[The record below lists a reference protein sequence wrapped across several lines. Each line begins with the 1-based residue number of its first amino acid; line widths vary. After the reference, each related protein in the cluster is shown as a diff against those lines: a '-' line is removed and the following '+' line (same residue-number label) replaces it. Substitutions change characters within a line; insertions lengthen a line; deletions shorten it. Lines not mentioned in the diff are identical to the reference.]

1 MPEEPILQVALD
13 FENLHRALQVAKEA
27 VEGGADWI
35 EVGTPLIKSE
45 GMNAIREIKK
55 AFPNKVIIADM
66 KTADVGGFETELAAK
81 SGAQI
86 VTILGISDNPTITEA
101 VKAGKKYGAE
111 IMIDLLRVNNVEERA
126 KELEKLGVKYFCVH
140 VGIDMQMIGKNP
152 LDELEKVV
160 KATNLPVAVAGGL
173 NKETIPEVIKRGAS
187 IIIVGGA
194 IIKAPNVTEETKA
207 IKNVMKTLIPEVSN
221 LYKKYS
227 KDEIVDA
234 LMKVS
239 SPNVSDAMHRGGAIH
254 GLIPHIEPGTKIV
267 GRALTVKTVN
277 GDWAKPVEAID
288 RAKPGDIIVIDA
300 DGGEDAVWG
309 ELASWSA
316 VMRKV
321 KGVIIWG
328 AVRDLDDI
336 MKIPFP
342 VFSRYVASNAGDPKG
357 YGEIGGEIEINGRK
371 IRTGDYIIADYS
383 GVVVIPEEE
392 ALEIANRAIDVMER
406 ENRIR
411 EEIKRGST
419 LSSVQKLEKW
429 EKVG

>member
-55 AFPNKVIIADM
+55 AFPNKVIVADM

-140 VGIDMQMIGKNP
+140 VGIGYAMIGKNP

-227 KDEIVDA
+227 RDEIVDA

-277 GDWAKPVEAID
+277 GDWAKPVEAIE

-371 IRTGDYIIADYS
+371 IRTGDYIIA
-383 GVVVIPEEE
+383 E
-392 ALEIANRAIDVMER
+392 LL
-406 ENRIR
+406 
-411 EEIKRGST
+411 RGSSDT
-419 LSSVQKLEKW
+419 GRRSAGDSK
-429 EKVG
+429 

>member
-1 MPEEPILQVALD
+1 MEPVLQVALD

-35 EVGTPLIKSE
+35 EAGTPLIKSE

-55 AFPNKVIIADM
+55 NFPNKIVVADM

-86 VTILGISDNPTITEA
+86 VTILGISDDPTITEA

-111 IMIDLLRVNNVEERA
+111 IMIDLLQVENVEERV
-126 KELEKLGVKYFCVH
+126 KQLEKLGVKYFCEH

-152 LDELEKVV
+152 LKLLERVV
-160 KATNLPVAVAGGL
+160 ASTKLPVAVAGGL
-173 NKETIPEVIKRGAS
+173 NKESIPDVVKRGAS
-187 IIIVGGA
+187 VIIVGGA
-194 IIKAPNVTEETKA
+194 ITKAPNVSEETAA
-207 IKNVMKTLIPEVSN
+207 IKRVIVTGIAEHDDM
-221 LYKKYS
+221 YKKYS
-227 KDEIVDA
+227 KDEIVEA
-234 LMKVS
+234 LSKVS
-239 SPNVSDAMHRGGAIH
+239 SSNVSDAMHRGGAIH
-254 GLIPHIEPGTKIV
+254 GIVPRIPPGTRIV

-288 RAKPGDIIVIDA
+288 HAKPGDILVIDA

-309 ELASWSA
+309 ELASWSC
-316 VMRKV
+316 VTKKV
-321 KGVIIWG
+321 KGVVIWG
-328 AVRDLDDI
+328 AIRDLDSI

-342 VFSRYVASNAGDPKG
+342 AFSRYVSSNAGDPKG
-357 YGEIGGEIEINGRK
+357 FGEIGSEIEINGRK

-392 ALEIANRAIDVMER
+392 ALEVANRAVDVAER
-406 ENRIR
+406 ENRVR
-411 EEIKRGST
+411 EEIRRGST

>member
-1 MPEEPILQVALD
+1 MEPVLQVALD

-45 GMNAIREIKK
+45 GMQAIREIKRN
-55 AFPNKVIIADM
+55 FPGKVVVADM

-81 SGAQI
+81 SGAQV
-86 VTILGISDNPTITEA
+86 VTILGISDDPTITEA

-111 IMIDLLRVNNVEERA
+111 IMIDLLQVENVEERV
-126 KELEKLGVKYFCVH
+126 KQLEKLGVKYFCEH

-152 LDELEKVV
+152 LSILERVV
-160 KATNLPVAVAGGL
+160 ASTRLPVAVAGGL

-194 IIKAPNVTEETKA
+194 IIKAPHVAEETAA
-207 IKNVMKTLIPEVSN
+207 IKRVMKTGIPETSN
-221 LYKKYS
+221 LYRKYS
-227 KDEIVDA
+227 KDEIVEA
-234 LMKVS
+234 LSKVS
-239 SPNVSDAMHRGGAIH
+239 TCNVSDAMHRGGAIH
-254 GLIPHIEPGTKIV
+254 GIIPRITVGTKIV
-267 GRALTVKTVN
+267 GRALTVKTIN

-288 RAKPGDIIVIDA
+288 RAKEGDIIVVDA

-316 VMRKV
+316 VSRKV
-321 KGVIIWG
+321 KGVVIWG
-328 AVRDLDDI
+328 AIRDLDDI

-342 VFSRYVASNAGDPKG
+342 AFSRFVSPNAGDPKG
-357 YGEIGGEIEINGRK
+357 YGEIGSEIEINGKK

-392 ALEIANRAIDVMER
+392 AQEIANRAVDVAER
-406 ENRIR
+406 ENRVR

>member
-1 MPEEPILQVALD
+1 MEPVLQVALD

-35 EVGTPLIKSE
+35 EAGTPLIKSE

-55 AFPNKVIIADM
+55 NFPNKIVVADM

-86 VTILGISDNPTITEA
+86 VTILGISDDPTITEA

-111 IMIDLLRVNNVEERA
+111 IMIDLLQVENVEERV
-126 KELEKLGVKYFCVH
+126 KQLEKLGVKYFCEH

-152 LDELEKVV
+152 LKLLERVV
-160 KATNLPVAVAGGL
+160 ASTKLPVAVAGGL
-173 NKETIPEVIKRGAS
+173 NKESIPDVVKRGAS
-187 IIIVGGA
+187 VIIVGGA
-194 IIKAPNVTEETKA
+194 ITKAPNVSEETAA
-207 IKNVMKTLIPEVSN
+207 IKRVIATGIAEHGDM
-221 LYKKYS
+221 YKKYS
-227 KDEIVDA
+227 KDEIVEA
-234 LMKVS
+234 LSKVS
-239 SPNVSDAMHRGGAIH
+239 SSNVSDAMHRGGAIH
-254 GLIPHIEPGTKIV
+254 GIVPRIPPGTRIV

-288 RAKPGDIIVIDA
+288 HAKQGDILVIDA

-309 ELASWSA
+309 ELASWSC
-316 VMRKV
+316 VTKKV
-321 KGVIIWG
+321 KGVVIWG
-328 AVRDLDDI
+328 AIRDLDSI

-342 VFSRYVASNAGDPKG
+342 AFSRYVSSNAGDPKG
-357 YGEIGGEIEINGRK
+357 FGEIGSEIEINGRK

-392 ALEIANRAIDVMER
+392 ALEVANRAVDVAER
-406 ENRIR
+406 ENRVR
-411 EEIKRGST
+411 EEIRRGST

>member
-1 MPEEPILQVALD
+1 MEPVLQVALD

-35 EVGTPLIKSE
+35 EAGTPLIKSE
-45 GMNAIREIKK
+45 GMNAIREIKRN
-55 AFPNKVIIADM
+55 FPNKIVVADM

-86 VTILGISDNPTITEA
+86 VTILGISDDPTITEA

-111 IMIDLLRVNNVEERA
+111 IMIDLLQVENVEERV
-126 KELEKLGVKYFCVH
+126 KQLEKLGVKYFCEH

-152 LDELEKVV
+152 LKLLERVV
-160 KATNLPVAVAGGL
+160 ASTKLPVAVAGGL
-173 NKETIPEVIKRGAS
+173 NKESIPDVVKRGAS
-187 IIIVGGA
+187 VIIVGGA
-194 IIKAPNVTEETKA
+194 ITKAPNVSEETAA
-207 IKNVMKTLIPEVSN
+207 IKRVIATGIAEHGDM
-221 LYKKYS
+221 YKKYS
-227 KDEIVDA
+227 KDEIVEA
-234 LMKVS
+234 LSKVS
-239 SPNVSDAMHRGGAIH
+239 SSNVSDAMHRGGAIH
-254 GLIPHIEPGTKIV
+254 GIVPRIPPGTRIV

-288 RAKPGDIIVIDA
+288 HAKQGDILVIDA

-309 ELASWSA
+309 ELASWSC
-316 VMRKV
+316 VTKKV
-321 KGVIIWG
+321 KGVVIWG
-328 AVRDLDDI
+328 AIRDLDSI
-336 MKIPFP
+336 IKIPFP
-342 VFSRYVASNAGDPKG
+342 AFSRYVSSNAGDPKG
-357 YGEIGGEIEINGRK
+357 FGEIGSEIEINGRK

-392 ALEIANRAIDVMER
+392 ALEVANRAVDVAER
-406 ENRIR
+406 ENRVR
-411 EEIKRGST
+411 EEIRRGST

>member
-1 MPEEPILQVALD
+1 MEPVLQVALD

-35 EVGTPLIKSE
+35 EAGTPLIKSE
-45 GMNAIREIKK
+45 GMNAIREIKRN
-55 AFPNKVIIADM
+55 FPNKIVVADM

-86 VTILGISDNPTITEA
+86 VTILGISDDPTITEA

-111 IMIDLLRVNNVEERA
+111 IMIDLLQVENVEERV
-126 KELEKLGVKYFCVH
+126 KQLEKLGVKYFCEH

-152 LDELEKVV
+152 LKLLERVV
-160 KATNLPVAVAGGL
+160 ASTKLPVAVAGGL
-173 NKETIPEVIKRGAS
+173 NKESIPDVVKRGAS
-187 IIIVGGA
+187 VIIVGGA
-194 IIKAPNVTEETKA
+194 ITKAPNVSEETAA
-207 IKNVMKTLIPEVSN
+207 IKRVITTGIAEHDDM
-221 LYKKYS
+221 YKKYS
-227 KDEIVDA
+227 KDEIVEA
-234 LMKVS
+234 LSKVS
-239 SPNVSDAMHRGGAIH
+239 SSNVSDAMHRGGAIH
-254 GLIPHIEPGTKIV
+254 GIVPRIPPGTRIV

-288 RAKPGDIIVIDA
+288 HAKPGDILVIDA

-309 ELASWSA
+309 ELASWSC
-316 VMRKV
+316 VTKKV
-321 KGVIIWG
+321 KGVVIWG
-328 AVRDLDDI
+328 AIRDLDSI

-342 VFSRYVASNAGDPKG
+342 AFSRYVSSNAGDPKG
-357 YGEIGGEIEINGRK
+357 FGEIGSEIEINGRK
-371 IRTGDYIIADYS
+371 IRSGDYIIADYS

-392 ALEIANRAIDVMER
+392 ALEVANRAVDVAER
-406 ENRIR
+406 ENRVR
-411 EEIKRGST
+411 EEIRRGST

>member
-1 MPEEPILQVALD
+1 MEPVLQVALD

-35 EVGTPLIKSE
+35 EAGTPLIKSE
-45 GMNAIREIKK
+45 GMNAVREIKRN
-55 AFPNKVIIADM
+55 FPNKIVVADM

-86 VTILGISDNPTITEA
+86 VTILGISDDPTITEA

-111 IMIDLLRVNNVEERA
+111 IMIDLLQVENVEERV
-126 KELEKLGVKYFCVH
+126 KQLEKLGVKYFCEH
-140 VGIDMQMIGKNP
+140 VGIDMQMLGKNP
-152 LDELEKVV
+152 LKVLERVV
-160 KATNLPVAVAGGL
+160 ASTNLPVAVAGGL
-173 NKETIPEVIKRGAS
+173 NKESIPDMVKSGAS

-194 IIKAPNVTEETKA
+194 ITKAPNVTEETAA
-207 IKNVMKTLIPEVSN
+207 IKRVIATGVAEHGDM
-221 LYKKYS
+221 YKKYS
-227 KDEIVDA
+227 KNEIVEA
-234 LMKVS
+234 LSKVS
-239 SPNVSDAMHRGGAIH
+239 SSNVSDAMHRGGAIH
-254 GLIPHIEPGTKIV
+254 GIVPRIPVDTRIV

-288 RAKPGDIIVIDA
+288 HAKEGDIIVIDA

-309 ELASWSA
+309 ELASWSC
-316 VMRKV
+316 VTKKV
-321 KGVIIWG
+321 KGVVIWG
-328 AVRDLDDI
+328 AIRDLDSI

-342 VFSRYVASNAGDPKG
+342 AFSKYVSSNAGDPKG
-357 YGEIGGEIEINGRK
+357 FGEIGSEIEINGRK

-392 ALEIANRAIDVMER
+392 ALEIANRAVDVAER
-406 ENRIR
+406 ENRVR
-411 EEIKRGST
+411 EEIRRGST

>member
-1 MPEEPILQVALD
+1 MEPVLQVALD

-45 GMNAIREIKK
+45 GMQAIREIKRN
-55 AFPNKVIIADM
+55 FPGKVVVADM

-81 SGAQI
+81 SGAQV
-86 VTILGISDNPTITEA
+86 VTILGISDDPTITEA

-111 IMIDLLRVNNVEERA
+111 IMIDLLQVENVEERV
-126 KELEKLGVKYFCVH
+126 KQLEKLGVKYFCEH

-152 LDELEKVV
+152 LSILERVV
-160 KATNLPVAVAGGL
+160 ASTRLPVAVAGGL

-194 IIKAPNVTEETKA
+194 IIKAPHVAEETAA
-207 IKNVMKTLIPEVSN
+207 IKRVMKTGIPETSN
-221 LYKKYS
+221 LYRKYS

-234 LMKVS
+234 LSKVS
-239 SPNVSDAMHRGGAIH
+239 TCNVSDAMHRGGAIH
-254 GLIPHIEPGTKIV
+254 GIIPRITVGTKIV
-267 GRALTVKTVN
+267 GRALTVKTIN

-288 RAKPGDIIVIDA
+288 RAKEGDIIVVDA

-316 VMRKV
+316 VSRKV
-321 KGVIIWG
+321 KGVVIWG
-328 AVRDLDDI
+328 AIRDLDDI

-342 VFSRYVASNAGDPKG
+342 AFSRFVSPNAGDPKG
-357 YGEIGGEIEINGRK
+357 YGEIGSEIEINGKK

-392 ALEIANRAIDVMER
+392 AQEIANRAVDVAER
-406 ENRIR
+406 ENRVR

>member
-1 MPEEPILQVALD
+1 MEPVLQVALD

-45 GMNAIREIKK
+45 GMNAVREIKK
-55 AFPNKVIIADM
+55 NFPNKVIVADM

-86 VTILGISDNPTITEA
+86 VTILGISDDPTITEA

-111 IMIDLLRVNNVEERA
+111 IMIDLLQIENVEERV
-126 KELEKLGVKYFCVH
+126 KRLEKLGVKYFCEH

-152 LDELEKVV
+152 MKILERVV
-160 KATNLPVAVAGGL
+160 ASTKLPVAVAGGL
-173 NKETIPEVIKRGAS
+173 NKESIPEVVKRGAS

-194 IIKAPNVTEETKA
+194 ITKAPNVTEETAA
-207 IKNVMKTLIPEVSN
+207 IKRVMATGVAEHSE

-227 KDEIVDA
+227 KDEIIEA
-234 LMKVS
+234 LSKVS
-239 SPNVSDAMHRGGAIH
+239 SSNVSDAMHRGGAIH
-254 GLIPHIEPGTKIV
+254 GIVPRVNPGTKIV

-288 RAKPGDIIVIDA
+288 RAREGDIIVIDA

-309 ELASWSA
+309 ELASWSC
-316 VMRKV
+316 VTKKV
-321 KGVIIWG
+321 KGVVIWG
-328 AVRDLDDI
+328 AIRDLDAI

-342 VFSRYVASNAGDPKG
+342 AFSRYVSSNAGDPKG
-357 YGEIGGEIEINGRK
+357 FGEIGSEIEINGIK

-392 ALEIANRAIDVMER
+392 ALEVTNRAIDVAER
-406 ENRIR
+406 ENRVR

>member
-1 MPEEPILQVALD
+1 MEPVLQVALD
-13 FENLHRALQVAKEA
+13 FENLHRAVQVAKEA

-45 GMNAIREIKK
+45 GTQAIREIKRL
-55 AFPNKVIIADM
+55 FPDKVVVADM

-111 IMIDLLRVNNVEERA
+111 IMIDLLQVENVEARV
-126 KELEKLGVKYFCVH
+126 KELEKLGVKYFCEH

-152 LDELEKVV
+152 LSLLEKVV
-160 KATNLPVAVAGGL
+160 SSTRLPVAVAGGL
-173 NKETIPEVIKRGAS
+173 NKETIPEVLKRGAS

-194 IIKAPNVTEETKA
+194 IIKAPNVTEETRA
-207 IKNVMKTLIPEVSN
+207 IKRVIRTGVAEHSEM
-221 LYKKYS
+221 YRKYS
-227 KDEIVDA
+227 KDEIIDA
-234 LMKVS
+234 LYKVS
-239 SPNVSDAMHRGGAIH
+239 SSNVSDAMHRGGAIH
-254 GLIPHIEPGTKIV
+254 GIIPRIQLGTKIV
-267 GRALTVKTVN
+267 GRALTVKTIN

-288 RAKPGDIIVIDA
+288 RAKEGDIIVVDA

-316 VMRKV
+316 FGKKI
-321 KGVIIWG
+321 KGVVIWG
-328 AVRDLDDI
+328 SIRDMDEI

-342 VFSRYVASNAGDPKG
+342 AFTRYVSPNAGDPKG
-357 YGEIGGEIEINGRK
+357 YGEIGGEIEINGIK
-371 IRTGDYIIADYS
+371 IRTGDYVIGDYS
-383 GVVVIPEEE
+383 GVVIIPEEE
-392 ALEIANRAIDVMER
+392 AQEIANRAIDIWER
-406 ENRIR
+406 ENRVR

-419 LSSVQKLEKW
+419 LSAVQKLEKW

>member
-1 MPEEPILQVALD
+1 MEPVLQVALD

-27 VEGGADWI
+27 VAGGADWL
-35 EVGTPLIKSE
+35 EAGTPLIKSE
-45 GMNAIREIKK
+45 GMQAIRELKK
-55 AFPNKVIIADM
+55 NFPDKIIVADM

-81 SGAQI
+81 SGAQV

-111 IMIDLLRVNNVEERA
+111 IMVDLLQVENVEERV
-126 KELEKLGVKYFCVH
+126 KELEKLGVRYFCEH

-152 LDELEKVV
+152 LSILEKVAAST
-160 KATNLPVAVAGGL
+160 KLPIAVAGGL
-173 NKETIPEVIKRGAS
+173 NKETIPEVMKRGAS

-194 IIKAPNVTEETKA
+194 IIKAPNVTEETLS
-207 IKNVMKTLIPEVSN
+207 IKGVMRTGIPQQGGH
-221 LYKKYS
+221 YRKYS
-227 KDEIVDA
+227 KDEIVEA
-234 LMKVS
+234 LSQVS
-239 SPNVSDAMHRGGAIH
+239 SCNVSDAMHREGAIH
-254 GLIPHIEPGTKIV
+254 GLIPRINVGTKIV
-267 GRALTVKTVN
+267 GRALTVKTIN

-288 RAKPGDIIVIDA
+288 RAKEGEILVIDA

-316 VMRKV
+316 VGRKV
-321 KGVIIWG
+321 KGVVIWG
-328 AVRDLDDI
+328 AIRDLDDI

-342 VFSRYVASNAGDPKG
+342 AFTRYVSSNAGDPKG

-392 ALEIANRAIDVMER
+392 AQEIANRAVDVAER
-406 ENRIR
+406 ENRVR

>member
-1 MPEEPILQVALD
+1 MEPVLQVALD

-35 EVGTPLIKSE
+35 EAGTPLIKSE

-55 AFPNKVIIADM
+55 NFPDKIVVADM

-111 IMIDLLRVNNVEERA
+111 IMVDLLQVQNVEERV
-126 KELEKLGVKYFCVH
+126 KELEKIGVKYFCVH

-160 KATNLPVAVAGGL
+160 KATKLPVAVAGGL
-173 NKETIPEVIKRGAS
+173 NKQSIPDVLKRGAS
-187 IIIVGGA
+187 IVIVGGA
-194 IIKAPNVTEETKA
+194 IIKAPNVTDETRS
-207 IKNVMKTLIPEVSN
+207 IKKVMKTMIPEVSP
-221 LYKKYS
+221 LYRKYS
-227 KDEIVDA
+227 SDEIVDA
-234 LMKVS
+234 LSKVS
-239 SPNVSDAMHRGGAIH
+239 SCNVSDAMHRGGAIH
-254 GLIPHIEPGTKIV
+254 GLVPHIEVGTRIA
-267 GRALTVKTVN
+267 GRVLTVKTVN

-288 RAKPGDIIVIDA
+288 KAKEGDILVIDA

-316 VMRKV
+316 VSRKL

-328 AVRDLDDI
+328 AIRDLDDI

-342 VFSRYVASNAGDPKG
+342 AFSRYVASNAGDPKG

-371 IRTGDYIIADYS
+371 VRTGDYVVADYS

-392 ALEIANRAIDVMER
+392 AQEIANRAIDVMER
-406 ENRIR
+406 ENRVR